1 MNSLRRSLPRLTS
14 NLQNICKFSQQRWIS
29 NRDDVRKYQNE
40 LFDLEKKRQHD
51 AVGRIEKIEVRY
63 LGLPEDTTLIMNKNL
78 STPYNCAQHL
88 SDIHC
93 NRSAIALIDGV
104 VPWDM
109 HRPFEDSCTLQ
120 LLNFTVAEPYLANRA
135 FWRSC
140 SFMLGA
146 ALSNVFKDTV
156 DVQLHSFPSPNVKS
170 GSFVYDISLNHQD
183 CTPNKEELRTISA
196 EMVKMAAKDLKF
208 ERLEV
213 VHDLAFEIF
222 KNCPFKREQL
232 PSISRDGSVI
242 IYRVGDHI
250 DISRG
255 PMMGSTALL
264 GRCTIGA
271 AFKIADINST
281 DSFYRVQGVA
291 LPKEIVMNHY
301 AFSILENRIKEMNPA
316 RLPTEPADKYERRY
330 GKLA

>member
-1 MNSLRRSLPRLTS
+1 MRHCVNQESF
-14 NLQNICKFSQQRWIS
+14 NFFSTCS
-29 NRDDVRKYQNE
+29 
-40 LFDLEKKRQHD
+40 
-51 AVGRIEKIEVRY
+51 
-63 LGLPEDTTLIMNKNL
+63 
-78 STPYNCAQHL
+78 
-88 SDIHC
+88 
-93 NRSAIALIDGV
+93 
-104 VPWDM
+104 
-109 HRPFEDSCTLQ
+109 
-120 LLNFTVAEPYLANRA
+120 A

-146 ALSNVFKDTV
+146 ALSNVFKDNV

-170 GSFVYDISLNHQD
+170 GSFVYDISLNHQNWK
-183 CTPNKEELRTISA
+183 PNKEELRTISA

-213 VHDLAFEIF
+213 VHDLALEIF
-222 KNCPFKREQL
+222 KDCPFKREQL

-271 AFKIADINST
+271 VFKIADINKT

-291 LPKEIVMNHY
+291 LPKEIIINHY
-301 AFSILENRIKEMNPA
+301 AFSILEDRVKTMVSKMKSILS
-316 RLPTEPADKYERRY
+316 RHH
-330 GKLA
+330 